1 MKVLLLIIL
10 IWYIFK
16 KKIKKI
22 LKEGYLIWASN
33 PRLKYGRYKLR
44 KIKKTN
50 IKGKIKRN
58 NKQLSNYT
66 VVYLPQNNQTLY
78 NRISGGYL
86 L

>member
-10 IWYIFK
+10 ICVIFK
-16 KKIKKI
+16 RKIKKI
-22 LKEGYLIWASN
+22 LKEGYIMWASN
-33 PRLKYGRYKLR
+33 PRKRYGRYKIR
-44 KIKKTN
+44 KMKEKN
-50 IKGKIKRN
+50 IKGNIKMN